1 MLNMA
6 KQLLPLIICGLFI
19 SACSKEKSNL
29 ASTDNNANTPVRN
42 TINISIGGEPPTLDP
57 DLSGDSISARVAHDF
72 FEGLLSFN
80 QKGEP
85 IPGLAE
91 SWEISSDQ
99 KTYTFHLRNGIKFS
113 DGTPITATDFVKS
126 WQRFGDP
133 KTGSPQNNMLEIV
146 VNGAQI
152 AKGQLPPSS
161 LGISAPNQDTV
172 VVKLTRPSESFL
184 YLIGGSPGFQVVPT
198 KVIAAKGTAWTEP
211 QNIVTSGAYKITEH
225 VVNGYITAEKN
236 PFYYAESTV
245 KIPQVKYLAIA
256 DPNAEFNQYQAN
268 NVDITNSIPTDR
280 YKEIKAAYPKELY
293 TVQQDAIY
301 FYDFNMMR
309 PELKNNLKLRQALT
323 MAVDRKIL
331 TQDIL
336 GQGQTE
342 LYSYVAP
349 TVSNGK
355 YANVKYEWANWT
367 REKQIA
373 EAKNLYAE
381 AGYGP
386 DHPLTLEISYNTLD
400 SHKKIAVAI
409 ASMWKETL
417 GVNVIA
423 ANMEWKT
430 FILARQKGN
439 YQVARDGWVAGKN
452 ITDYTDFMFLC
463 NAPQN
468 NTHYCNPAYDEL
480 IRDAN
485 YTLDPVQKQK
495 IYSQAIML
503 SMNDYPII
511 PLYQYTYSRLIKPY
525 VKGYDPKDNHGD
537 DVMSKWMY
545 F

>member
-1 MLNMA
+1 MA

-198 KVIAAKGTAWTEP
+198 KVIAAKGTAWAEP
-211 QNIVTSGAYKITEH
+211 QNIVTSGAYKMTEH

-355 YANVKYEWANWT
+355 YANIKYEWANWT

-468 NTHYCNPAYDEL
+468 NTHYCKPAYDEL
-480 IRDAN
+480 IHSAN
-485 YTLDPVQKQK
+485 YALDPVQKQK

-525 VKGYDPKDNHGD
+525 VKGYDPRDNHGD
-537 DVMSKWMY
+537 DVMTKWMY

>member
-1 MLNMA
+1 MA

-198 KVIAAKGTAWTEP
+198 KMIAAKGTAWTEP
-211 QNIVTSGAYKITEH
+211 QNIVTSGAYKMTEH

-367 REKQIA
+367 REKQIS

-381 AGYGP
+381 AGYGA

-417 GVNVIA
+417 DVNVIA

-463 NAPQN
+463 DAPQN

-503 SMNDYPII
+503 SMDDYPII

-525 VKGYDPKDNHGD
+525 VKGYDPRDNHGD
-537 DVMSKWMY
+537 DVMTKWMY

>member
-1 MLNMA
+1 MA

-19 SACSKEKSNL
+19 FACSKEKSNL

-198 KVIAAKGTAWTEP
+198 KMIAAKGTAWTEP
-211 QNIVTSGAYKITEH
+211 QNIVTSGAYKMTEH

-268 NVDITNSIPTDR
+268 NVDITS
-280 YKEIKAAYPKELY
+280 
-293 TVQQDAIY
+293 
-301 FYDFNMMR
+301 
-309 PELKNNLKLRQALT
+309 
-323 MAVDRKIL
+323 
-331 TQDIL
+331 
-336 GQGQTE
+336 
-342 LYSYVAP
+342 
-349 TVSNGK
+349 
-355 YANVKYEWANWT
+355 
-367 REKQIA
+367 
-373 EAKNLYAE
+373 
-381 AGYGP
+381 
-386 DHPLTLEISYNTLD
+386 
-400 SHKKIAVAI
+400 
-409 ASMWKETL
+409 
-417 GVNVIA
+417 
-423 ANMEWKT
+423 
-430 FILARQKGN
+430 
-439 YQVARDGWVAGKN
+439 
-452 ITDYTDFMFLC
+452 
-463 NAPQN
+463 
-468 NTHYCNPAYDEL
+468 
-480 IRDAN
+480 
-485 YTLDPVQKQK
+485 
-495 IYSQAIML
+495 
-503 SMNDYPII
+503 
-511 PLYQYTYSRLIKPY
+511 
-525 VKGYDPKDNHGD
+525 
-537 DVMSKWMY
+537 
-545 F
+545 

>member
-1 MLNMA
+1 MT
-6 KQLLPLIICGLFI
+6 KRLLHLIICSSLL
-19 SACSKEKSNL
+19 SACSKEKSNVAD
-29 ASTDNNANTPVRN
+29 ASSNTNTPTRN

-57 DLSGDSISARVAHDF
+57 DLSGDSISSRVAHDF
-72 FEGLLSFN
+72 FEGLVSFD

-91 SWEISSDQ
+91 SWEISADQ
-99 KTYTFHLRNGIKFS
+99 KTYTFHLRKGIKFS
-113 DGTPITATDFVKS
+113 DGTAITATDFVKS

-161 LGISAPNQDTV
+161 LGISASNQNTV
-172 VVKLTRPSESFL
+172 VVKLTRPSEAFL
-184 YLIGGSPGFQVVPT
+184 YLLSNNQGFKVVPI
-198 KVIAAKGTAWTEP
+198 KVIASKGAAWTEP
-211 QNIVTSGAYKITEH
+211 QNMVTSGAYKMTEH

-245 KIPQVKYLAIA
+245 KIPQIKYLAIV

-268 NVDITNSIPTDR
+268 NIDITNSIPTDR
-280 YKEIKAAYPKELY
+280 YKEIKSAYPQELH
-293 TVQQDAIY
+293 TTQQDGIY

-323 MAVDRKIL
+323 IAIDRKII
-331 TQDIL
+331 TQDVL
-336 GQGQTE
+336 GQRQTE

-355 YANVKYEWANWT
+355 YADVKYEWANWT

-373 EAKNLYAE
+373 EAKKLYVE
-381 AGYGP
+381 AGYGSN
-386 DHPLTLEISYNTLD
+386 HPLTLEISYNTLD
-400 SHKKIAVAI
+400 GHKKIAVAI
-409 ASMWKETL
+409 ASMWKEVL
-417 GVNVIA
+417 GVNAIA
-423 ANMEWKT
+423 TNMEWKT
-430 FILARQKGN
+430 FIIARQKGN
-439 YQVARDGWVAGKN
+439 YQVARDGWIAGKD
-452 ITDYTDFMFLC
+452 ITSYTDFMFLC

-468 NTHYCNPAYDEL
+468 NSHYCNPAYDVL
-480 IRDAN
+480 ISNAN
-485 YTLDPVQKQK
+485 YTLDPVQKQRM
-495 IYSQAIML
+495 YSQAIML
-503 SMNDYPII
+503 SMNDYPIL
-511 PLYQYTYSRLIKPY
+511 PLYQYTYSRLVKPY

-537 DVMSKWMY
+537 DVMTKWMY

>member
-1 MLNMA
+1 MN
-6 KQLLPLIICGLFI
+6 KQLLHLIICGLLL

-29 ASTDNNANTPVRN
+29 ANTDSAPDTPIRN

-72 FEGLLSFN
+72 FEGLVSFN

-85 IPGLAE
+85 IPELAE

-99 KTYTFHLRNGIKFS
+99 KTYTFHLRKGIKFS
-113 DGTPITATDFVKS
+113 DGTPITAVDFVKS

-146 VNGAQI
+146 ENGVQI
-152 AKGQLPPSS
+152 VKGKLPPSS
-161 LGISAPNQDTV
+161 LGISAPDQNTV
-172 VVKLTRPSESFL
+172 IVKLIHPSEAFI
-184 YLIGGSPGFQVVPT
+184 YLLSNNQGFKVIPT
-198 KVIAAKGTAWTEP
+198 KVIAVKGAAWTEP
-211 QNIVTSGAYKITEH
+211 QNMVTSGAYKMTEH

-268 NVDITNSIPTDR
+268 NIDITNSIPTDR
-280 YKEIKAAYPKELY
+280 YKEIKTAYPKELY

-323 MAVDRKIL
+323 IAVDRKIL

-355 YANVKYEWANWT
+355 YANLKYEWANWT

-373 EAKNLYAE
+373 EAKKLYAE

-386 DHPLTLEISYNTLD
+386 GHPLTLEISYNTLD

-417 GVNVIA
+417 GVNVVA
-423 ANMEWKT
+423 TNMEWKT

-439 YQVARDGWVAGKN
+439 YQVARDGWTAGKN

-468 NTHYCNPAYDEL
+468 NSHYCNPAYDEL
-480 IRDAN
+480 IHDAN
-485 YTLDPVQKQK
+485 YALDPSQKQAL
-495 IYSQAIML
+495 YTQAVML

-525 VKGYDPKDNHGD
+525 IKGYDPSNNHGD
-537 DVMSKWMY
+537 DVMTKWMY

>member
-1 MLNMA
+1 MTNR
-6 KQLLPLIICGLFI
+6 LLHLIICSLLL
-19 SACSKEKSNL
+19 SACSKEKS
-29 ASTDNNANTPVRN
+29 SVANTNSDTNTANRN

-72 FEGLLSFN
+72 FEGLVSFD
-80 QKGEP
+80 QRGEP

-91 SWEISSDQ
+91 SWEISPDQ
-99 KTYTFHLRNGIKFS
+99 KTYTFHLRKGIKFS

-161 LGISAPNQDTV
+161 LGISAPDQNTV
-172 VVKLTRPSESFL
+172 IVKLVHPSEAFI
-184 YLIGGSPGFQVVPT
+184 YLISNNQGFKVIPT

-211 QNIVTSGAYKITEH
+211 QNMVTSGAYKMTEH

-245 KIPQVKYLAIA
+245 KISQVKYLAIA
-256 DPNAEFNQYQAN
+256 DNNSDYNQYQAG
-268 NVDITNSIPTDR
+268 NVDITYSIPTDR
-280 YKEIKAAYPKELY
+280 YKEIKSEYPQELH

-323 MAVDRKIL
+323 MAVDRKTL

-367 REKQIA
+367 REKQIS

-381 AGYGP
+381 AGYGA

-463 NAPQN
+463 DAPQN

-503 SMNDYPII
+503 SMDDYPII

-525 VKGYDPKDNHGD
+525 VKGYDPRDNHGD
-537 DVMSKWMY
+537 DVMTKWMY

>member
-1 MLNMA
+1 MT
-6 KQLLPLIICGLFI
+6 KRLLHLIICGSLL
-19 SACSKEKSNL
+19 SACSKEKSNVAD
-29 ASTDNNANTPVRN
+29 ASSNTNTPIRN

-72 FEGLLSFN
+72 FEGLVSFD

-91 SWEISSDQ
+91 SWEISADQ
-99 KTYTFHLRNGIKFS
+99 KTYTFHLRKGIKFS

-152 AKGQLPPSS
+152 AKGQLPPTA
-161 LGISAPNQDTV
+161 LGISAPNQNTV
-172 VVKLTRPSESFL
+172 IVKLTHPSEAFL
-184 YLIGGSPGFQVVPT
+184 YLLSNNQGFKVVPI
-198 KVIAAKGTAWTEP
+198 KVIASKGAAWTEP
-211 QNIVTSGAYKITEH
+211 QNMVTSGAYKMTEH

-245 KIPQVKYLAIA
+245 KIPQVKYLAIV

-268 NVDITNSIPTDR
+268 NIDITNSIPTDR
-280 YKEIKAAYPKELY
+280 YKEIKSAYPQELH
-293 TVQQDAIY
+293 TTQQDAIY

-323 MAVDRKIL
+323 MAADRKTL

-373 EAKNLYAE
+373 EAKKLYAE

-386 DHPLTLEISYNTLD
+386 NHPLTLEISYNTLD
-400 SHKKIAVAI
+400 GHKKIAVAI
-409 ASMWKETL
+409 ASMWKEIL
-417 GVNVIA
+417 GVNAIA
-423 ANMEWKT
+423 TNMEWKT

-439 YQVARDGWVAGKN
+439 YQILLRV
-452 ITDYTDFMFLC
+452 
-463 NAPQN
+463 
-468 NTHYCNPAYDEL
+468 
-480 IRDAN
+480 
-485 YTLDPVQKQK
+485 
-495 IYSQAIML
+495 
-503 SMNDYPII
+503 
-511 PLYQYTYSRLIKPY
+511 
-525 VKGYDPKDNHGD
+525 
-537 DVMSKWMY
+537 
-545 F
+545 

>member
-1 MLNMA
+1 MTNR
-6 KQLLPLIICGLFI
+6 LLHLIICSLLL
-19 SACSKEKSNL
+19 SACSKEKS
-29 ASTDNNANTPVRN
+29 SVANTNSDTNTANRN

-72 FEGLLSFN
+72 FEGLVSFD
-80 QKGEP
+80 QRGEP

-91 SWEISSDQ
+91 SWEISPDQ
-99 KTYTFHLRNGIKFS
+99 KTYTFHLRKGIKFS

-126 WQRFGDP
+126 WQRFDDP
-133 KTGSPQNNMLEIV
+133 KTGSPQNNMLDIV

-161 LGISAPNQDTV
+161 LGISAPDQNTV
-172 VVKLTRPSESFL
+172 IVKLVHPSEAFI
-184 YLIGGSPGFQVVPT
+184 YLISNNQGFKVIPT

-211 QNIVTSGAYKITEH
+211 QNMVTSGAYKMTEH

-245 KIPQVKYLAIA
+245 KISQVKYLAIA
-256 DPNAEFNQYQAN
+256 DNNSDYNQYQAG
-268 NVDITNSIPTDR
+268 NVDITYSIPTDR
-280 YKEIKAAYPKELY
+280 YKEIKSEYPQELH

-323 MAVDRKIL
+323 MAVDRKTL

-373 EAKNLYAE
+373 QAKKLYAE
-381 AGYGP
+381 AGYGAN
-386 DHPLTLEISYNTLD
+386 HPLTLEISYNTLD

-409 ASMWKETL
+409 ASMWKEIF
-417 GVNVIA
+417 GVNAVA
-423 ANMEWKT
+423 TNMEWKT

-439 YQVARDGWVAGKN
+439 YQIARDGWTAGKN
-452 ITDYTDFMFLC
+452 ITDYTNFMFLC

-468 NTHYCNPAYDEL
+468 NSHYCNPSYDKLVNE
-480 IRDAN
+480 AN
-485 YTLDPVQKQK
+485 YSSDPAQKQTL
-495 IYSQAIML
+495 YTQATTL

-511 PLYQYTYSRLIKPY
+511 PLYQYTYSRLVKPY
-525 VKGYDPKDNHGD
+525 VKGYDPSENHGD
-537 DVMSKWMY
+537 DVMTKWMY

>member
-1 MLNMA
+1 MA

-198 KVIAAKGTAWTEP
+198 KMIAAKGTAWTEP
-211 QNIVTSGAYKITEH
+211 QNIVTSGAYKMTEH

-367 REKQIA
+367 REKQIS

-463 NAPQN
+463 DAPQN

-503 SMNDYPII
+503 SMDDYPII

-525 VKGYDPKDNHGD
+525 VKGYDPRDNHGD
-537 DVMSKWMY
+537 DVMTKWMY

>member
-1 MLNMA
+1 MA

>member
-1 MLNMA
+1 MA
-6 KQLLPLIICGLFI
+6 KQLLPLIICGLLI

-29 ASTDNNANTPVRN
+29 ANTDSNTNTPIRN

-72 FEGLLSFN
+72 FEGLVSFN
-80 QKGEP
+80 QKGDP

-99 KTYTFHLRNGIKFS
+99 KTYTFHLRKGIKFS

-211 QNIVTSGAYKITEH
+211 QNIVTSGAYKMTEH

-367 REKQIA
+367 REKQIS

-381 AGYGP
+381 AGYGA

-463 NAPQN
+463 DAPQN

-503 SMNDYPII
+503 SMDDYPII

-525 VKGYDPKDNHGD
+525 VKGYDPRDNHGD
-537 DVMSKWMY
+537 DVMTKWMY

>member
-1 MLNMA
+1 MA

-72 FEGLLSFN
+72 FEGLVSFN
-80 QKGEP
+80 QKGDP

-99 KTYTFHLRNGIKFS
+99 KTYTFHLRKGIKFS

-198 KVIAAKGTAWTEP
+198 KVIAAKGAAWTEP
-211 QNIVTSGAYKITEH
+211 QNIVTSGAYKMTEH

-367 REKQIA
+367 REKQIS

-463 NAPQN
+463 DAPQN

-503 SMNDYPII
+503 SMDDYPII

-525 VKGYDPKDNHGD
+525 VKGYDPRDNHGD
-537 DVMSKWMY
+537 DVMTKWMY

>member
-1 MLNMA
+1 MA
-6 KQLLPLIICGLFI
+6 KQLLPLIICGLLI

-29 ASTDNNANTPVRN
+29 ANTDSNTNTPIRN

-72 FEGLLSFN
+72 FEGLVSFN
-80 QKGEP
+80 QKGDP

-99 KTYTFHLRNGIKFS
+99 KTYTFHLRKGIKFS

-198 KVIAAKGTAWTEP
+198 KVIAAKGAAWTEP
-211 QNIVTSGAYKITEH
+211 QNIVTSGAYKMTEH

-367 REKQIA
+367 REKQIS

-463 NAPQN
+463 DAPQN

-503 SMNDYPII
+503 SMDDYPII

-525 VKGYDPKDNHGD
+525 VKGYDPRDNHGD
-537 DVMSKWMY
+537 DVMTKWMY

>member
-1 MLNMA
+1 MT
-6 KQLLPLIICGLFI
+6 KRLLHLIICSSLL
-19 SACSKEKSNL
+19 SACSKEKSNVAD
-29 ASTDNNANTPVRN
+29 ASSNTNTPTRN

-57 DLSGDSISARVAHDF
+57 DLSGDSISSRVAHDF
-72 FEGLLSFN
+72 FEGLVSFD

-91 SWEISSDQ
+91 SWEISADQ
-99 KTYTFHLRNGIKFS
+99 KTYTFHLRKGIKFS
-113 DGTPITATDFVKS
+113 DGTAITATDFVKS

-161 LGISAPNQDTV
+161 LGISASNQNTV
-172 VVKLTRPSESFL
+172 VVKLTRPSEAFL
-184 YLIGGSPGFQVVPT
+184 YLLSNNQGFKVVPI
-198 KVIAAKGTAWTEP
+198 KVITSKGAAWTEP
-211 QNIVTSGAYKITEH
+211 QNMVTSGAYKMTEH

-245 KIPQVKYLAIA
+245 KIPQIKYLAIV

-268 NVDITNSIPTDR
+268 NIDITNSIPTDR
-280 YKEIKAAYPKELY
+280 YKEIKSAYPQELH
-293 TVQQDAIY
+293 TTQQDGIY

-323 MAVDRKIL
+323 MAIDRKII
-331 TQDIL
+331 TQDVL
-336 GQGQTE
+336 GQKQTE

-355 YANVKYEWANWT
+355 YADVKYEWANWT

-373 EAKNLYAE
+373 EAKKLYAE
-381 AGYGP
+381 AGYGSN
-386 DHPLTLEISYNTLD
+386 HPLTLEISYNTLD
-400 SHKKIAVAI
+400 GHKKIAVAI
-409 ASMWKETL
+409 ASMWKEVL
-417 GVNVIA
+417 GVNAIA
-423 ANMEWKT
+423 TNMEWKT
-430 FILARQKGN
+430 FIIARQKGN
-439 YQVARDGWVAGKN
+439 YQVARDGWIAGKD
-452 ITDYTDFMFLC
+452 ITSYTDFMFLC

-468 NTHYCNPAYDEL
+468 NSHYCNPAYDVL
-480 IRDAN
+480 ISNAN
-485 YTLDPVQKQK
+485 YTLDPVQKQRM
-495 IYSQAIML
+495 YSQAIML
-503 SMNDYPII
+503 SMNDYPIL
-511 PLYQYTYSRLIKPY
+511 PLYQYTYSRLVKPY

-537 DVMSKWMY
+537 DVMTKWMY

>member
-1 MLNMA
+1 MA
-6 KQLLPLIICGLFI
+6 KQLLSLIICGLLI

-29 ASTDNNANTPVRN
+29 ANTDNNANTPVRN

-99 KTYTFHLRNGIKFS
+99 KTYTFHLRKGIKFS

-172 VVKLTRPSESFL
+172 IVKLIHPSEAFI
-184 YLIGGSPGFQVVPT
+184 YLLSNNQGFKVLPS
-198 KVIAAKGTAWTEP
+198 KVIAAKGAAWIEP
-211 QNIVTSGAYKITEH
+211 QNMVTSGAYKMTGH

-245 KIPQVKYLAIA
+245 KIPYIKFLAIA
-256 DPNAEFNQYQAN
+256 DNNSDYNQYQAG
-268 NVDITNSIPTDR
+268 NVDITYSIPTDR
-280 YKEIKAAYPKELY
+280 YKEIKAAHPQELY

-355 YANVKYEWANWT
+355 YASVKYEWANWT

-373 EAKNLYAE
+373 EAKKLYAE
-381 AGYGP
+381 AGYGA

-439 YQVARDGWVAGKN
+439 YQVARDGWTAGKN

-468 NTHYCNPAYDEL
+468 NTHYCNSAYDEL
-480 IRDAN
+480 IHSAN
-485 YTLDPVQKQK
+485 YALDPVQKQK

-525 VKGYDPKDNHGD
+525 VKGYDPRDNHGD
-537 DVMSKWMY
+537 DVMTKWMY

>member
-1 MLNMA
+1 MA

-211 QNIVTSGAYKITEH
+211 QNIVTSGAYKMTEH

-367 REKQIA
+367 REKQISK
-373 EAKNLYAE
+373 AKNLYAE

-417 GVNVIA
+417 DVNVIA

-463 NAPQN
+463 DAPQN

-503 SMNDYPII
+503 SMDDYPII

-525 VKGYDPKDNHGD
+525 VKGYDPRDNHGD
-537 DVMSKWMY
+537 DVMTKWMY

>member
-1 MLNMA
+1 MA
-6 KQLLPLIICGLFI
+6 KQLLPLIICGLLI

-72 FEGLLSFN
+72 FEGLVSFN
-80 QKGEP
+80 QKGDP

-99 KTYTFHLRNGIKFS
+99 KTYTFHLRKGIKFS

-198 KVIAAKGTAWTEP
+198 KVIAAKGAAWTEP
-211 QNIVTSGAYKITEH
+211 QNIVTSGAYKMTEH

-293 TVQQDAIY
+293 TIQQDAIY

-323 MAVDRKIL
+323 MAIDRKIL
-331 TQDIL
+331 AQDIL

-367 REKQIA
+367 REKQIS

-463 NAPQN
+463 DAPQN

-503 SMNDYPII
+503 SMDDYPII

-525 VKGYDPKDNHGD
+525 VKGYDPRDNHGD
-537 DVMSKWMY
+537 DVMTKWMY

>member
-1 MLNMA
+1 MT
-6 KQLLPLIICGLFI
+6 KRLLHLIICGTLL
-19 SACSKEKSNL
+19 SACSKEKS
-29 ASTDNNANTPVRN
+29 SVANTNSDTNTANRN

-72 FEGLLSFN
+72 FEGLVSFD
-80 QKGEP
+80 QRGEP

-91 SWEISSDQ
+91 SWEISPDQ
-99 KTYTFHLRNGIKFS
+99 KTYTFHLRKGIKFS

-133 KTGSPQNNMLEIV
+133 KTGSPQNNMLDIV

-161 LGISAPNQDTV
+161 LGISAPDQNTV
-172 VVKLTRPSESFL
+172 IVKLVHPSEAFI
-184 YLIGGSPGFQVVPT
+184 YLISNNQGFKVIPT

-211 QNIVTSGAYKITEH
+211 QNMVTSGAYKMTEH

-245 KIPQVKYLAIA
+245 KISQVKYLAIA
-256 DPNAEFNQYQAN
+256 DNNSDYNQYQAG
-268 NVDITNSIPTDR
+268 NVDITYSIPTDR
-280 YKEIKAAYPKELY
+280 YKEIKSEYPQELH

-323 MAVDRKIL
+323 MAADRKTL

-373 EAKNLYAE
+373 QAKKLYAE
-381 AGYGP
+381 AGYGAN
-386 DHPLTLEISYNTLD
+386 HPLTLEISYNTLD

-409 ASMWKETL
+409 ASMWKEIL
-417 GVNVIA
+417 GVNAVA
-423 ANMEWKT
+423 TNMEWKT

-439 YQVARDGWVAGKN
+439 YQIARDGWTAGKN
-452 ITDYTDFMFLC
+452 ITDYTNFMFLC

-468 NTHYCNPAYDEL
+468 NSHYCNPSYDKLVNE
-480 IRDAN
+480 AN
-485 YTLDPVQKQK
+485 YSSDPAQKQSL
-495 IYSQAIML
+495 YTQAITL

-511 PLYQYTYSRLIKPY
+511 PLYQYTYSRLVKPY
-525 VKGYDPKDNHGD
+525 IKGYDPTNNHGD
-537 DVMSKWMY
+537 DVMTKWMY

>member
-1 MLNMA
+1 MN
-6 KQLLPLIICGLFI
+6 KQLLHLIICGFVL

-29 ASTDNNANTPVRN
+29 ANTISNTETPTRN

-72 FEGLLSFN
+72 FEGLLSFD

-91 SWEISSDQ
+91 SWEISSNQ
-99 KTYTFHLRNGIKFS
+99 KTYTFHLRKGIKFS
-113 DGTPITATDFVKS
+113 DGTPITAVDFVKS

-146 VNGAQI
+146 ENGAQI
-152 AKGQLPPSS
+152 VKGQLPPSS
-161 LGISAPNQDTV
+161 LGISAPNENTV
-172 VVKLTRPSESFL
+172 VVKLTSPSKSFL
-184 YLIGGSPGFQVVPT
+184 YLISGAPGFQVIPT
-198 KVIAAKGTAWTEP
+198 KVIASKGTAWTDP
-211 QNIVTSGAYKITEH
+211 QNMVTSGAYKMTEH

-245 KIPQVKYLAIA
+245 KIPLVKYLAIA
-256 DPNAEFNQYQAN
+256 DPNAELNQYQAN
-268 NVDITNSIPTDR
+268 SIDITNSIPTDR
-280 YKEIKAAYPKELY
+280 YKEIKAAYPQELH

-323 MAVDRKIL
+323 IAVDRKIL
-331 TQDIL
+331 TQNIL

-355 YANVKYEWANWT
+355 YAEEKYGWANWT

-373 EAKNLYAE
+373 EAKKLYAE
-381 AGYGP
+381 AGYRP

-417 GVNVIA
+417 GVDIIA
-423 ANMEWKT
+423 TNMEWKT

-468 NTHYCNPAYDEL
+468 NTHYCNPAYDGL
-480 IRDAN
+480 IHEAN
-485 YTLDPVQKQK
+485 NTLDPPQKQAL
-495 IYSQAIML
+495 YTQAIML

-511 PLYQYTYSRLIKPY
+511 PLHQYTYSRLIKPY
-525 VKGYDPKDNHGD
+525 VKGYDPSNNHGD
-537 DVMSKWMY
+537 DVMTKWMY

>member
-1 MLNMA
+1 MT
-6 KQLLPLIICGLFI
+6 KRLLHLIICSSLL
-19 SACSKEKSNL
+19 SACSKEKSNVAD
-29 ASTDNNANTPVRN
+29 ASSNTNTPTRN

-57 DLSGDSISARVAHDF
+57 DLSGDSISSRVAHDF
-72 FEGLLSFN
+72 FEGLVSFD

-99 KTYTFHLRNGIKFS
+99 KTYTFHLRKGIKFS

-172 VVKLTRPSESFL
+172 VVKLTRPSEAFL
-184 YLIGGSPGFQVVPT
+184 YLLSNNQGFKVVPI
-198 KVIAAKGTAWTEP
+198 KVIASKGAAWTEP
-211 QNIVTSGAYKITEH
+211 QNIVTSGAYKMTEH
-225 VVNGYITAEKN
+225 VVNGYISAEKN

-452 ITDYTDFMFLC
+452 ITDYTNFMFLC

-485 YTLDPVQKQK
+485 YTLDPVQKQRM
-495 IYSQAIML
+495 YSQAIML
-503 SMNDYPII
+503 SMNDYPIL
-511 PLYQYTYSRLIKPY
+511 PLYQYTYSRLVKPY

-537 DVMSKWMY
+537 DVMTKWMY

>member
-1 MLNMA
+1 MA
-6 KQLLPLIICGLFI
+6 KQLLPLIICGLLI

-29 ASTDNNANTPVRN
+29 ANTDSNTNTPIRN

-198 KVIAAKGTAWTEP
+198 KMIAAKGTAWTEP
-211 QNIVTSGAYKITEH
+211 QNIVTSGAYKMTEH

-367 REKQIA
+367 REKQIS

-381 AGYGP
+381 AGYGA

-463 NAPQN
+463 DAPQN

-503 SMNDYPII
+503 SMDDYPII

-525 VKGYDPKDNHGD
+525 VKGYDPRENHGD
-537 DVMSKWMY
+537 DVMTKWMY

>member
-1 MLNMA
+1 MA

-525 VKGYDPKDNHGD
+525 VKGYAPKDNHGD